1 MMFSHMQYKDIEPV
15 MFVSGNAL
23 ISGLD
28 FGGLRIHNK
37 LFQVLLIVEMT
48 QSP

>member
-1 MMFSHMQYKDIEPV
+1 MFSDMQYKDIEPV

-28 FGGLRIHNK
+28 LGGLRIHNK